1 MDELMSE
8 AVDVLVIGGGPV
20 GAALALSLKGEA
32 LSVMVLEARTSP
44 SEDPRVLALSQGS
57 WLHLERIGAE
67 IDAATPITRIHVSQK
82 GGFGRTILTAEESG
96 VPALGYV
103 ARYSDVHSAIVS
115 KLDQQILIPGALAT
129 EIDLEGEC
137 GVVDFD
143 HEGKKRRVSAKL
155 VVMADGGKLVGH
167 VKGIRQQTREYGQWA
182 IVGQVKTESPHRN
195 TAYERFTPDGPL
207 ALLPSGDG
215 FSLVWT
221 APPEEAKAI
230 LALGKGAF
238 LEKLQSHFGERLGKF
253 VDCGTLSGFPLVLRY
268 STPFVSNH
276 LALVGN
282 AAQTLHPVSGQGLNL
297 GLRDVAMLARE
308 ILESGEIG
316 SEKMLANYSKM
327 RQIDRGSGIRF
338 TDSLITLFSNEIPP
352 IRAGRG
358 IGLAA
363 LDCLPQARKWFSR
376 RMMFGFKARSIL

>member
-20 GAALALSLKGEA
+20 GAALALSLKDEQ

-44 SEDPRVLALSQGS
+44 SDDPRALALSHGS
-57 WLHLERIGAE
+57 WLHLERIGAKIE
-67 IDAATPITRIHVSQK
+67 AATPITTIHVSQK

-103 ARYSDVHSAIVS
+103 ARYPDVHSAIVS
-115 KLDQQILIPGALAT
+115 KLDRQTLISGALAT

-137 GVVDFD
+137 GIVDFD
-143 HEGKKRRVSAKL
+143 YEGKKRRISARL

-167 VKGIRQQTREYGQWA
+167 VNGITQQTREYGQWA
-182 IVGQVKTESPHRN
+182 IVGQVQTEKPHCN

-207 ALLPSGDG
+207 ALLPKEDG

-221 APPEEAKAI
+221 ASPEEAKAI
-230 LALGKGAF
+230 LSLEKSAF
-238 LEKLQSHFGERLGKF
+238 LERLQNHFGERLGKF
-253 VDCGTLSGFPLVLRY
+253 VDCGNLSGFPLVLRY

-282 AAQTLHPVSGQGLNL
+282 AAQTLHPVSGQGFNL

-308 ILESGEIG
+308 ILESDEIG
-316 SEKMLANYSKM
+316 SEPMLSNYGKA
-327 RQIDRGSGIRF
+327 RQVDRGSGIRF
-338 TDSLITLFSNEIPP
+338 TDSLIRVFSNEIPP
-352 IRAGRG
+352 LRAGRG